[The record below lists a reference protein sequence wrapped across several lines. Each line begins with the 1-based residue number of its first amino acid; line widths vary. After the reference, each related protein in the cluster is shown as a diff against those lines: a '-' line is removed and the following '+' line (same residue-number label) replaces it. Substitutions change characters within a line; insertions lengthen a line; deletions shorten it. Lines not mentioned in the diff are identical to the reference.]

1 MSNLGFGSAFST
13 GFTPLATLLNQ
24 NPVIS
29 EVTVS
34 AYTDTTITITATV
47 DPGNTPLTPALHYG
61 LTTAYGSTKN
71 ATEGEI
77 SLEGTV
83 TFAVT
88 GLAPYTL
95 YNFKIV
101 AGVTETANATQR
113 TKLIFDADLLVHLD
127 GSITTVGADK
137 YFVDVKNGKNF
148 LITGYDFPT
157 GWVCG
162 FPLKSAATISAPADD
177 ATLIAEDI
185 NSFLYTAGVANQI
198 PVVSLFQDVDY
209 EHKIF
214 SREVAQTV
222 DANGVEL
229 TEAYITDFTIYDTVK
244 SGADLTACQT
254 YYSIPTEEA
263 AYFWVNWVSGSDTP
277 GVGLGT
283 KVAPYKT
290 IERLSNLK
298 SSGTAYIKSSPDAG
312 GTGGNAFIF
321 LDDVLNYKAIGLVK
335 KPMTPVTYALRAGI
349 AGAVMVE
356 NFVLVPVNTLS
367 VSPIWGVNGINTTIK
382 KLWINATGANFL
394 QASIRN
400 VLNCVINGTYSG
412 ALILLTGVDDG
423 IIKFYNNHINA
434 TATYG
439 LLEVSSTNNGKREF
453 YNNRINGV
461 FSNILFG
468 IAANIDYY
476 KFYGNEINLTSATYL
491 INSGSNIGYLEII
504 QNKFTLKSTYTQDAI
519 YLVAGT
525 AALTKINNNLFNAV
539 SVFTKY
545 IVNTINE
552 YCEVKNNL
560 FNYFSGDSTGVTG
573 AEIALQRSSGN
584 TATFDLIEVSG
595 NKILS
600 NRATN
605 YNIEIGNEGTSTS
618 DNKNTSSIIQKNYIR
633 GANYYAYATGVSV
646 HATFIGFQSNGKV
659 LYNFINGGGYA
670 VIIKGSTGTI
680 GGNVRGNV
688 IIDSDKAIY
697 SKGAQQIIINNNTI
711 IMTER
716 VTQPEFGIALLV
728 NTGGDIPNGC
738 VVKNNIIISL
748 SSNTFNAI
756 NVGAEGT
763 NDIDYNI
770 YYCPNGTLQF
780 IVAGVAKTFA
790 QWQALGHDTH
800 SIVLTDAQYN
810 GLLNADYSLKAG
822 SIAIGAGVALDAAY
836 DDGLDASTAW
846 GNDTTLPVI
855 VTKQQAAAWD
865 CGAYVH

>member
-1 MSNLGFGSAFST
+1 MGTSMMIGASVGS
-13 GFTPLATLLNQ
+13 TPLGTLLNQ
-24 NPVIS
+24 ILVPFEDDVL
-29 EVTVS
+29 VTLNG
-34 AYTDTTITITATV
+34 TI
-47 DPGNTPLTPALHYG
+47 
-61 LTTAYGSTKN
+61 
-71 ATEGEI
+71 
-77 SLEGTV
+77 
-83 TFAVT
+83 
-88 GLAPYTL
+88 
-95 YNFKIV
+95 
-101 AGVTETANATQR
+101 R
-113 TKLIFDADLLVHLD
+113 
-127 GSITTVGADK
+127 TVGENK

-157 GWVCG
+157 GWVRG

-185 NSFLYTAGVANQI
+185 NSFLYTAGVPNQI
-198 PVVSLFQDVDY
+198 PIVSLFQDVDF
-209 EHKIF
+209 EHKLF
-214 SREVAQTV
+214 SRHVAQTV

-229 TEAYITDFTIYDTVK
+229 TEAYITDITLYDTVK
-244 SGADLTACQT
+244 AGADLTACQT
-254 YYSIPTEEA
+254 YYSIPNEEA
-263 AYFWVNWVSGSDTP
+263 AYFWVNWVSGSDAA

-283 KVAPYKT
+283 KIAPYKT

-335 KPMTPVTYALRAGI
+335 KPMTPTNYTLRAQV

-356 NFVLVPVNTLS
+356 NFVILPVSALS
-367 VSPIWGVNGINTTIK
+367 VSPVWGTNGINTTIK
-382 KLWINATGANFL
+382 KLWINATAVNFL

-412 ALILLTGVDDG
+412 ALILLTGVDNG
-423 IIKFYNNHINA
+423 IIKFYDNYINA
-434 TATYG
+434 SASYG

-468 IAANIDYY
+468 IAANLDYY
-476 KFYGNEINLTSATYL
+476 KFYGNEINLTSGTYL
-491 INSGSNIGYLEII
+491 INSASNIGYLEIV
-504 QNKFTLKSTYTQDAI
+504 QNRFTLKSTYTQDAI

-539 SVFTKY
+539 SVFTKF
-545 IVNTINE
+545 IINTINE

-560 FNYFSGDSTGVTG
+560 FNYFSGDSIGVTG

-600 NRATN
+600 NRAIN

-633 GANYYAYATGVSV
+633 SANYYAYATGVGV
-646 HATFIGFQSNGKV
+646 HSTFIGFQSNGKV

-670 VIIKGSTGTI
+670 VIIKGSTGTV
-680 GGNVRGNV
+680 GGNIRGNV
-688 IIDSDKAIY
+688 IIDSDKGIY
-697 SKGAQQIIINNNTI
+697 VKGAQQIVINNNTV
-711 IMTER
+711 IMSAR
-716 VTQPEFGIALLV
+716 VTQPEWGIALLV
-728 NTGGDIPNGC
+728 NTGGDIPDGC
-738 VVKNNIIISL
+738 VVKNNILISL
-748 SSNTFNAI
+748 SANTFNAI

-780 IVAGVAKTFA
+780 IINNAAKTFA
-790 QWQALGHDTH
+790 EWQALGHDTH

-810 GLLNADYSLKAG
+810 ALLNADYTLKAG
-822 SIAIGAGVALDAAY
+822 SVAIGSGVALDAAY
-836 DDGLDASTAW
+836 DDGLDASTNW
-846 GNDTTLPVI
+846 GTDAQLPVV
-855 VTKQQAAAWD
+855 VTKQQGASWD
-865 CGAYVH
+865 IGAYIH